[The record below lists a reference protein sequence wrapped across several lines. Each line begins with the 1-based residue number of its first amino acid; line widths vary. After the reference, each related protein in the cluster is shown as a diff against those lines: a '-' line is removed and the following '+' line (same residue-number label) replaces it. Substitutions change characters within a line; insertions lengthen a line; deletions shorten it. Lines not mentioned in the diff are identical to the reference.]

1 MPRRRPG
8 IARAGGV
15 VAAAAVARTA
25 ATARTDDEPSAAGST
40 AGSTRYQ
47 LRQRLVSIGDDFRIT
62 DQHGNLAYIVDGK
75 ALRLRSTLRFL
86 APDGTELY
94 RIQEKVL
101 RVRDSMSVQRPD
113 GTVAARVHNALLTP
127 LRDRWTI
134 DVPGGD
140 ALHATGNI
148 VNHEY
153 RIRRGDTTVASV
165 SRRWFRVRDTYGVEI
180 GAAEDAALLL
190 TVVVVIDMMAH
201 PGR

>member
-1 MPRRRPG
+1 M
-8 IARAGGV
+8 ARAGGV
-15 VAAAAVARTA
+15 LAAGAVARSA
-25 ATARTDDEPSAAGST
+25 ATTRAAGTSDAAGSR
-40 AGSTRYQ
+40 RYQ

-62 DQHGNLAYIVDGK
+62 DQDGNLAYLVDGK
-75 ALRLRSTLRFL
+75 ALRVRSTLLFL
-86 APDGTELY
+86 DPAGTELY

-113 GTVAARVHNALLTP
+113 GSVAARVHNALLTP

-140 ALHATGNI
+140 DLQATGNI
-148 VNHEY
+148 LDHEY
-153 RIRRGDTTVASV
+153 RIRRGGTTVASV

-180 GAAEDAALLL
+180 AAGEDAALLL
-190 TVVVVIDMMAH
+190 SVVVVIDMMAH

>member
-1 MPRRRPG
+1 M
-8 IARAGGV
+8 ARAGGV
-15 VAAAAVARTA
+15 VAAGAVARSA
-25 ATARTDDEPSAAGST
+25 ATTRAAGTSDAAGSR
-40 AGSTRYQ
+40 RYQ

-62 DQHGNLAYIVDGK
+62 DQDGNLAYLVDGK
-75 ALRLRSTLRFL
+75 ALRVRSTLLFL
-86 APDGTELY
+86 DPAGTELY

-113 GTVAARVHNALLTP
+113 GSVAARVHNALLTP

-140 ALHATGNI
+140 DLQATGNI
-148 VNHEY
+148 LDHEY
-153 RIRRGDTTVASV
+153 RIRRGGTTVASV

-180 GAAEDAALLL
+180 AAGEDAALLL
-190 TVVVVIDMMAH
+190 SVVVVIDMMAH

>member
-8 IARAGGV
+8 ISRPGAALAAG
-15 VAAAAVARTA
+15 AVARSTA
-25 ATARTDDEPSAAGST
+25 T
-40 AGSTRYQ
+40 AGSAPAPDASGGPSRYQ

-62 DQHGNLAYIVDGK
+62 DQDGNLAYLVDGK
-75 ALRLRSTLRFL
+75 ALRVRSTLRFL
-86 APDGTELY
+86 DADGTELY
-94 RIQEKVL
+94 RIQEKLL

-153 RIRRGDTTVASV
+153 RIRRGRTGVATV

-180 GAAEDAALLL
+180 AAAEDDALLL